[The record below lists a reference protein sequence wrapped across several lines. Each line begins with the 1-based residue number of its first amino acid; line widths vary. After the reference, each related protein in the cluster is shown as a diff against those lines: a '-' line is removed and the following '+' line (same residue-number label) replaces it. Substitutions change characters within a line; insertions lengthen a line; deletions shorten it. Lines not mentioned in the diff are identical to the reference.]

1 MNIVT
6 FDGVFKDGLHPITG
20 HAFEFG
26 GRTYVVHKGREPF
39 EKDYW
44 VSQPHTGLK
53 VEIAKTRNRLV
64 AIELAKK
71 ELAAFTDAEL
81 SRALK
86 AASLRRDRMKAA
98 QAKQ

>member
-1 MNIVT
+1 MKTIT
-6 FDGVFKDGLHPITG
+6 FDGVFKDGTHPVTG
-20 HAFEFG
+20 HAFEVA
-26 GRTYVVHKGREPF
+26 GRTYVVHKGREPH
-39 EKDYW
+39 EKEYW
-44 VSQPHTGLK
+44 VSEPTTGLMV
-53 VEIAKTRNRLV
+53 VEKAPDRAA

-98 QAKQ
+98 QAKK